1 MRWLGLG
8 KMKSFPL
15 LRMVDTSLYD
25 LRFCWGASI
34 IHQWMTMMGPQESSN
49 DALKIMTPG

>member
-49 DALKIMTPG
+49 DALKTMTPG